1 MAKNLKKFVN
11 QKFTRTVDL
20 GLLKWLLERHAGS
33 LQGLELDVFETDPEQ
48 ARTDIQEFLMGP
60 EDAYPDGLVADL
72 HRIAELGNS
81 NGLRVIQEQAAR
93 YGVSIKPEIGGDGS
107 ERRQDPKHIALKMF
121 LEEPRV
127 FDAASDMQALMA
139 RSSLAEFAGLEEGV
153 EASTDEMTKAEFE
166 REAEVLFE
174 ADLLGRYCRV
184 GWYDDADEVNL
195 VITHGS
201 TITTTPVVE
210 NGTERVI
217 SFRVAENAVLS
228 YSAMAG
234 RLKIGGVPKA
244 RRADLAEIFAT
255 IMLGRPGFFAGE
267 DAQHLYTL
275 APVERAGYGFTIQH
289 AFDPGIRRVQ
299 IVEVQADRVGTD
311 PQSGFTRTFWSHLV
325 RDSRDNA
332 LARLGE
338 STRGIAFGSDWHLN
352 HLVLRVHFDTEESR
366 PARVTVKLKP
376 PGTASFKRHRFE
388 DRIMPLLR
396 RNGLV
401 HDRDPGQAA
410 AAAE

>member
-1 MAKNLKKFVN
+1 M
-11 QKFTRTVDL
+11 
-20 GLLKWLLERHAGS
+20 
-33 LQGLELDVFETDPEQ
+33 
-48 ARTDIQEFLMGP
+48 
-60 EDAYPDGLVADL
+60 
-72 HRIAELGNS
+72 
-81 NGLRVIQEQAAR
+81 IQEQAAR
-93 YGVSIKPEIGGDGS
+93 YGVSIQPEIDTDGS
-107 ERRQDPKHIALKMF
+107 ERRQDPKHVALKMF
-121 LEEPRV
+121 LDEPGV
-127 FDAASDMQALMA
+127 FDAASDLLALMA

-153 EASTDEMTKAEFE
+153 EATIGERTRAAFE
-166 REAEVLFE
+166 REAAALFE
-174 ADLLGRYCRV
+174 ADLFGRYCRV
-184 GWYDDADEVNL
+184 GWYEDADEINL

-210 NGTERVI
+210 NGSERVI
-217 SFRVAENAVLS
+217 SFRAAENAVLS

-244 RRADLAEIFAT
+244 RRGDLAEIFAAN
-255 IMLGRPGFFAGE
+255 MLRRPGFFAGE

-275 APVERAGYGFTIQH
+275 EPVERAGSGFTMQH

-299 IVEVQADRVGTD
+299 IVEVQVDRVGTD
-311 PQSGFTRTFWSHLV
+311 PQSGLTRTFWSHLV
-325 RDSRDNA
+325 RDSRNNA

-338 STRGIAFGSDWHLN
+338 STRGIAFGADWHLN
-352 HLVLRVHFDTEESR
+352 HLVLRVHFDTEGSR

-376 PGTASFKRHRFE
+376 PGTASFKRQRFE
-388 DRIMPLLR
+388 DRIMTLLR